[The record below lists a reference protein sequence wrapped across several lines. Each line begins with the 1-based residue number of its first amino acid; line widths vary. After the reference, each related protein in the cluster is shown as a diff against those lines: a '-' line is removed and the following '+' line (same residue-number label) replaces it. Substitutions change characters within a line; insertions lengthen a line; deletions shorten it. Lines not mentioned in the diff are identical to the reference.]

1 MLNGPGSACLN
12 GQIKKF
18 DAEVHGSGDLEAR
31 GLQTQNTRVSLS
43 GPGGMNLS
51 GSSETLSADVSGS
64 GDLDA
69 KQLKV
74 AKAIARSK
82 GPGNIYL
89 SKVSDSL
96 DADVRGSGDLHA
108 EPECKDVKVTM
119 SGPGGV
125 QLRGWTSTLNAQVT
139 GSGSLDARDMLA
151 RQAEV
156 NVRGP
161 GNATVNVE
169 GKVAAQGQQ
178 LVSDKQRVVT
188 VDRRGAHAE

>member
-1 MLNGPGSACLN
+1 M
-12 GQIKKF
+12 
-18 DAEVHGSGDLEAR
+18 
-31 GLQTQNTRVSLS
+31 SLS

-69 KQLKV
+69 KHLKV

-96 DADVRGSGDLHA
+96 DADVRGSGDLEA

-125 QLRGWTSTLNAQVT
+125 QLRGWTSNLNAQVT

-151 RQAEV
+151 KQAEV

-178 LVSDKQRVVT
+178 LISDKQRVVT
-188 VDRRGAHAE
+188 VDRRGAHTE